1 MVDRLTPDADD
12 TVLVKWRYSAF
23 HRSPLEQMLKES
35 GRNQL
40 IITGVYA
47 HIGCMTTAT
56 DAFMRDI
63 KPFMVADALADFSR
77 DEHLMSLKYVAG
89 RSGRV
94 VMTEE
99 LLPAPIP
106 ASKAALREVILPL
119 LDESDEP
126 FDDDNLIDYGLDS
139 VRMMALAARWRK
151 VHGDIDFVMLAQNPP
166 IDAWW
171 KLLSREVK

>member
-1 MVDRLTPDADD
+1 
-12 TVLVKWRYSAF
+12 
-23 HRSPLEQMLKES
+23 MLKES

-40 IITGVYA
+40 IITGYMPTLR
-47 HIGCMTTAT
+47 MTTAT

-63 KPFMVADALADFSR
+63 KPFMVVADALADFSR

-106 ASKAALREVILPL
+106 ASKAELREVILPL

-126 FDDDNLIDYGLDS
+126 S
-139 VRMMALAARWRK
+139 MTTT
-151 VHGDIDFVMLAQNPP
+151 
-166 IDAWW
+166 
-171 KLLSREVK
+171 